1 MLLTVRGNPDR
12 YVGKLPENRWGKEMT
27 VGRGGERDSAK
38 EAMGGSGEGKSVN
51 AKRVV
56 GEKGGEEG
64 G

>member
-1 MLLTVRGNPDR
+1 
-12 YVGKLPENRWGKEMT
+12 MT
-27 VGRGGERDSAK
+27 VGRGGERDSGK
-38 EAMGGSGEGKSVN
+38 EAMGESGEGKSVN